1 MARHDNLYSKFIAWM
16 KIILPLG
23 ALALLSTMFLISRRF
38 DPSTAIPFARIDL
51 QQRAQDL
58 GVTNPTFAGV
68 TENGTEITFKARRA
82 RPDPKDM
89 AHFLADDVSLQMRL
103 NSGMIIDITADNAD
117 MHQTNLTANLG
128 GNVRMIT
135 SNGYDITTEVLLSR
149 FDRFYAE
156 APGPVTGTGP
166 TGNFKAGGMRLTR
179 DKASGQI
186 DLLFTGG
193 VRLLYKPYRT
203 KE

>member
-23 ALALLSTMFLISRRF
+23 ALVLLSTMFLISRRF

-51 QQRAQDL
+51 EQRAQDL

-82 RPDPKDM
+82 RPDPEDM
-89 AHFLADDVSLQMRL
+89 AHFLADEVSLQMRL
-103 NSGMIIDITADNAD
+103 NSGMIIDITANNAD
-117 MHQTNLTANLG
+117 MHQTNLTANLN

-149 FDRFYAE
+149 FDQFFAE
-156 APGPVTGTGP
+156 APGPITGTGP
-166 TGNFKAGGMRLTR
+166 TGNFEAGGMILTR
-179 DKASGQI
+179 DKASGHI
-186 DLLFTGG
+186 DLHFTDG
-193 VRLLYKPYRT
+193 VRLLYMRQVT